1 MFDIGWSELLLIAV
15 VALVVIGPK
24 DLPRAFR
31 TFGQWTGRM
40 KRMAREFQSQFN
52 EALREAELEDV
63 KKEVEG
69 LSKVDPLG
77 EMRRETASIESSL
90 RSEMAGTEAA
100 PPAGTPA
107 SVMTPQ
113 ASPAAPAE
121 PPAAAEPAP
130 PVEAPAASETQR

>member
-107 SVMTPQ
+107 PVMTPQ